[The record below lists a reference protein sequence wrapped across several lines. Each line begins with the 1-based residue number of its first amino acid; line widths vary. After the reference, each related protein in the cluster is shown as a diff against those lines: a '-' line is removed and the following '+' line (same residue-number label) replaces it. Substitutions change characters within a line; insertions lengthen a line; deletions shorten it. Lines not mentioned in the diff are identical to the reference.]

1 MGAAGYLIDTNT
13 IIDFS
18 AKRLPAKAHQY
29 VARVIDDY
37 PQISVI
43 NKIELLGFN
52 HVPEEIIA
60 FTENAFVITLD
71 DNIVAQTILL
81 RKKYKIKLPDAIIA
95 ATALTFDLTII
106 TNNTDD
112 FKSISELQVL
122 NPYSVS

>member
-1 MGAAGYLIDTNT
+1 MGAGYLIDTNT

-18 AKRLPAKAHQY
+18 AKRLPDKAHQY
-29 VARVIDDY
+29 VAGVIDDS

-43 NKIELLGFN
+43 NKIELLGFS

-71 DNIVAQTILL
+71 DNIVAQSILL

-95 ATALTFDLTII
+95 ATALTFGLTII

-112 FKSISELQVL
+112 FKGISALQVL